1 MTEIRRSPAECA
13 MINNEGDLCPCIME
27 GVLRFLGKSWNIM
40 IIGTLGNYAQLRY
53 GELMGKLGNI
63 SPKTL
68 STRLKELGSIGLV
81 ERNVFAEIPPRVEY
95 HLSPRGIDL
104 YKRLIPLLEWA
115 AVEVHPETF

>member
-1 MTEIRRSPAECA
+1 MSEIRRSPAECA
-13 MINNEGDLCPCIME
+13 MINNEGDFCPCIME
-27 GVLRFLGKSWNIM
+27 GVLGFLGKSWNIM

-115 AVEVHPETF
+115 TGDIHPEPH